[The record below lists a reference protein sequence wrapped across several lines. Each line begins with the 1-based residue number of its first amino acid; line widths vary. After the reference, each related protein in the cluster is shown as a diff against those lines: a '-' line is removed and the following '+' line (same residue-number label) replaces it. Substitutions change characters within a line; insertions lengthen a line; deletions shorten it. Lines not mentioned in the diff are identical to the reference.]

1 MADNEAKEKI
11 KQEIA
16 ALQLP
21 DIFNKELYER
31 IYELDDPFAITEL
44 EIVLQDRAKTMKL
57 STQVKSLC
65 AEVRKEVKQRK
76 KAMQVA
82 SPGANGIENVTNYE
96 ADIDGKSYAAM
107 ACGSWFASEAGVYT
121 SDPSLPGQITACYH
135 PILPVRI
142 LTNIQTNEER
152 VTIAFKKYGRWREV
166 TVPRTVVANSRSII
180 ALAANGVSVTSEN
193 AKYLVKFLS
202 DVENWNTD
210 IIPVQKSTTK
220 LGWDGSLRFV
230 PYDGEIVFDGEQLF
244 RQLFDSVR
252 EKGSFEKWLDCAK
265 TLRAENNIAARL
277 AIASS
282 FASVL
287 IEPLG
292 ALPFMVDFHGE
303 TGGGKTVT
311 LMLAASVWADPDV
324 GGGFITNLKS
334 TSVNLEAR
342 SDMLNNLPVLL
353 DDTSHADRRI
363 VENFESTI
371 YDLCSGT
378 GKGRSNKML
387 GTDRQ
392 RSWKNVIISNG
403 EKPLSSYVSQG
414 GAINRLLEIECN
426 EDIFKDP
433 KKIANIVKKNYGH
446 AGRKFVECVKTMAV
460 QDIKDICRRFEDELT
475 TDQGMQK
482 QIAAMAAVLTAD
494 YIATE
499 KLFKDG
505 KALKASDVKD
515 FLTRRDEI
523 SDNIRCFMYLMDI
536 LNENDTRFNGES
548 PLEQWGMIETSE
560 KGEDI
565 VYFYPHAF
573 DKLLRQEGY
582 SRRAFTSWAKKTGI
596 LVWNQRKDRPSSDTF
611 VRKISE
617 NKTKRYIA
625 LKTNFNPDMLPENE
639 ENNGDFVEY
648 DGDPVFD

>member
-1 MADNEAKEKI
+1 MADNDATNEI
-11 KQEIA
+11 RQEIA

-21 DIFNKELYER
+21 GIFNRSLYEK
-31 IYELDDPFAITEL
+31 IYQLDDPFMITEL
-44 EIVLQDRAKTMKL
+44 ECKLQEKAKEMKL
-57 STQVKSLC
+57 STQVKNLC
-65 AEVRKEVKQRK
+65 TEVRREARQKK
-76 KAMQVA
+76 KAMQTA
-82 SPGANGIENVTNYE
+82 LPSKSGIENVINYE
-96 ADIDGKSYAAM
+96 PDVDNKSYPSM

-142 LTNIQTNEER
+142 LTNIQTSEER
-152 VTIAFKKYGRWREV
+152 ITIAFKKYGRWKEV

-202 DVENWNTD
+202 DVENWNAD
-210 IIPVQKSTTK
+210 IIPVQRSTTK
-220 LGWDGSLRFV
+220 LGWDGSLCFV

-244 RQLFDSVR
+244 RQLFDSVT
-252 EKGSFEKWLDCAK
+252 EKGSFEKWLDCVK
-265 TLRAENNIAARL
+265 TLRAEGNIIARL
-277 AIASS
+277 AVAAS
-282 FASVL
+282 FASIL

-292 ALPFMVDFHGE
+292 SLPFIVDFHGE

-426 EDIFKDP
+426 EDIFQDP
-433 KKIANIVKKNYGH
+433 KKIAGIVKKNYGH
-446 AGRKFVECVKTMAV
+446 AGRRFVECVKTMAV
-460 QDIKDICRRFEDELT
+460 QDIKEICRRFEDELT
-475 TDQGMQK
+475 TDQSMQK

-499 KLFKDG
+499 KLFRDG
-505 KALKASDVKD
+505 KALKADDVKD
-515 FLTRRDEI
+515 FLTRRDEV
-523 SDNIRCFMYLMDI
+523 SDNIRCFMYLMDV
-536 LNENDTRFNGES
+536 LSENDNRFNGET
-548 PLEQWGMIETSE
+548 PLEQWGTMGLSE
-560 KGEDI
+560 EGEE
-565 VYFYPHAF
+565 VVFFYPHAF
-573 DKLLRQEGY
+573 EKLLKQEGY
-582 SRRAFTSWAKKTGI
+582 SRRAFTSWAKKMGLLI
-596 LVWNQRKDRPSSDTF
+596 WNQQKGRPSADTF
-611 VRKISE
+611 VRKISG

-625 LKTNFNPDMLPENE
+625 LKTNFDPDAMTDE
-639 ENNGDFVEY
+639 ENKNDFETY
-648 DGDPVFD
+648 EGEPVFD